1 MGARMRLF
9 EDSFAAA
16 VDLSRPLLGQL
27 EQAVQQRFDE
37 SLLPIRLVVNRS
49 SDSQVS
55 CEIGLAAD
63 LSSGRVAAAP
73 SIFDIRRRAVENTS
87 KFTTVLIVPTGIGA
101 EVGGHAGDATPV
113 ARLLGSVADTLVTHP
128 NVVNAS
134 DINEIP
140 ENGLYVEGSLLTR
153 MLMGTIGLQPVRT
166 NRILAIIDE
175 HEDPKFT
182 ADAINSV
189 NAARA
194 TLGTSIPT
202 VVRLDP
208 PLAMSAEFSA
218 SGRAMGRIE
227 AAQHLLQVI
236 DENVG
241 DFDAIALSTQIRV
254 PLNYHV
260 DYYEQRGEMINPWGG
275 VEAILTHGISTLY
288 GMPSAHAPMLE
299 SEEVADLDLGL
310 VESRMASEAISI
322 AFFICALKG
331 LQRAPRVVTDPA
343 VLQTPGVL
351 SAEDVSC
358 LVIPDGVLGM
368 PVIAA
373 LEQRIPVIAVRESA
387 NLMRNDLT
395 VLPWAPGQLHIVEN
409 YWEAAGVMAALK
421 AGLDPAA
428 MRRPFPDAD
437 TLSTGEDRLG
447 RYRAAV
453 PSTVTA
459 G

>member
-1 MGARMRLF
+1 MRLY
-9 EDSFAAA
+9 EDSFVTA
-16 VDLSRPLLGQL
+16 VDLSQPLLSQL
-27 EQAVQQRFDE
+27 QQAVRQRFDE

-49 SDSQVS
+49 GDGQVS

-63 LSSGRVAAAP
+63 LEPGRVAAAP
-73 SIFDIRRRAVENTS
+73 SIFDIRRRAMENTS
-87 KFTTVLIVPTGIGA
+87 KFTAVMIVPTGIGA

-113 ARLLGSVADTLVTHP
+113 ARLLGSVADRLVTHP

-134 DINEIP
+134 DINELP

-153 MLMGTIGLQPVRT
+153 MLMGTVGLQPVRS
-166 NRILAIIDE
+166 NRILAIVDE
-175 HEDPKFT
+175 HEEPGFT

-194 TLGTSIPT
+194 TLGTNLPT
-202 VVRLDP
+202 VIRLDP
-208 PLAMSAEFSA
+208 PLAMSAAFSA
-218 SGRAMGRIE
+218 SGRAMGRID
-227 AAQHLLQVI
+227 AAQHLLEVI

-241 DFDAIALSTQIRV
+241 DFDAVALSTQIRV
-254 PLNYHV
+254 PFNYHV
-260 DYYEQRGEMINPWGG
+260 DYYEQRGEMTNPWGG

-288 GMPSAHAPMLE
+288 DMPSAHAPMLE
-299 SEEVADLDLGL
+299 SKEVADLDLGL
-310 VESRMASEAISI
+310 VESRMAAEAISVG
-322 AFFICALKG
+322 FFICVLKG

-343 VLQTPGVL
+343 VLHTPGVL

-358 LVIPDGVLGM
+358 LVIPDGILGM

-395 VLPWAPGQLHIVEN
+395 LLPWAPGQLHVVEN

-421 AGLDPAA
+421 AGVDPAA
-428 MRRPFPDAD
+428 MRRPFQDAA

-447 RYRAAV
+447 RYFATA
-453 PSTVTA
+453 PSTLAT

>member
-1 MGARMRLF
+1 MK
-9 EDSFAAA
+9 
-16 VDLSRPLLGQL
+16 
-27 EQAVQQRFDE
+27 QRFDE
-37 SLLPIRLVVNRS
+37 SLLPIRLVVDRS
-49 SDSQVS
+49 GDGQAY
-55 CEIGLAAD
+55 CEIGLAAGLD
-63 LSSGRVAAAP
+63 PGRVTAAA
-73 SIFDIRRRAVENTS
+73 SVFDIRRRVAENAS
-87 KFTTVLIVPTGIGA
+87 RFTTVLIVPTGIGS

-113 ARLLGSVADTLVTHP
+113 ARLLGSVADTVITHP

-153 MLMGTIGLQPVRT
+153 MLMGTIGLQPVRA
-166 NRILAIIDE
+166 NRVLAIIDE
-175 HEDPKFT
+175 HEDPRFT

-194 TLGTSIPT
+194 TLGTNAPT

-208 PLAMSAEFSA
+208 PLAVSAEFSA
-218 SGRAMGRIE
+218 SGRAMGQIE
-227 AAQHLLQVI
+227 DVEHLLRAL
-236 DENVG
+236 DEYAP
-241 DFDAIALSTQIRV
+241 DFDAVALSTQIRV
-254 PLNYHV
+254 PFDYHV
-260 DYYEQRGEMINPWGG
+260 DYYEQRGEMVNPWGG

-288 GMPSAHAPMLE
+288 NVPSAHAPMLE
-299 SEEVADLDLGL
+299 SEEVARLDLGL
-310 VESRMASEAISI
+310 VESRMAAEAISI

-343 VLQTPGVL
+343 AIQAPGVL

-358 LVIPDGVLGM
+358 LVIPDGVLGL

-373 LEQRIPVIAVRESA
+373 LEQGIPVIAVRENA

-395 VLPWAPGQLHIVEN
+395 ALPWAPGQLHIVDN
-409 YWEAAGVMAALK
+409 YWEAAGVMASLK

-428 MRRPFPDAD
+428 MRRPFPDAE
-437 TLSTGEDRLG
+437 TVSTGEDRMSS
-447 RYRAAV
+447 YEVSV
-453 PSTVTA
+453 PSAVAT